1 MVSVWEYEV
10 TFAVRALFVKMETYV
25 PTSGVVSEVEIIKS
39 KTVENL
45 FKLFGGK

>member
-25 PTSGVVSEVEIIKS
+25 STSEVVSKVEIINS
-39 KTVENL
+39 KNR
-45 FKLFGGK
+45 